1 MSSHHV
7 NWKTGHVLLEL
18 YRLPL
23 SSGFKEPRHF
33 MALST
38 RSPEQGTGFL
48 DSLFSTVSHPSFKL
62 SLCRV
67 SKSVATKL
75 LSKCRLLRGPSCVGY
90 CCLVSLGVVG
100 LACVLYFYFTRNM
113 WPLMAVPRN
122 PQILCPPNRTMS
134 TWDEEHYGSCTR
146 WRYCDPSV
154 T

>member
-1 MSSHHV
+1 MGTQTLATVMAWSLH
-7 NWKTGHVLLEL
+7 
-18 YRLPL
+18 L
-23 SSGFKEPRHF
+23 SSVCHHITLTGKRDTFFWNSTGCRSLLDSKNHDILWHF
-33 MALST
+33 QHVPLN
-38 RSPEQGTGFL
+38 RVQVFL
-48 DSLFSTVSHPSFKL
+48 GSLFSTVSHPSFKL

-134 TWDEEHYGSCTR
+134 T
-146 WRYCDPSV
+146 
-154 T
+154 